1 MMQTVFSR
9 TGAGR
14 EPGCTVAFR
23 FFSGPSFL
31 KANAECRQQPLHNRG
46 KANQSHKDFE

>member
-1 MMQTVFSR
+1 MMRTVLSR

-23 FFSGPSFL
+23 FFLGTELSKG
-31 KANAECRQQPLHNRG
+31 
-46 KANQSHKDFE
+46 